1 MSRFR
6 YKAVNGAGEVQEG
19 ELDAASEGEAV
30 RQLQSMGLLPIR
42 AEEAKASSL
51 KDLLSIDIGLSRR
64 GLSRRE
70 VMLFTRELATLLDAG
85 IELERAFDILQLL
98 SERESVQRVMAQ
110 ILEEMRGGSTLADAL
125 SRHPESFSNM
135 YVSLVR
141 AGETGGALDAIVARL
156 AVFLEQSESVKE
168 EVKSA
173 LIYPMVLLGTALLS
187 VVVLVGFVL
196 PSFKPLFDEAGQKLP
211 VPTQIVMA
219 VGDTLSAHWWLF
231 LLGFIVVLLG
241 VRIMLRTE
249 TGRLRWDGGILRLP
263 VFGGLV
269 TGIETARLSRT
280 LGTLLGNGVAMLP
293 ALEIAG
299 GTVNNEAYRAG
310 LAGVGDAVK
319 SGKRL
324 SEELAATD
332 VFPELGGHLVRVG
345 EESGKL
351 DVMLLKIADIYDQ
364 DSRRS
369 VQRLLAILTPVMT
382 IFLGL
387 LVAGIISSILLAILS
402 INEIAF

>member
-1 MSRFR
+1 MPRFR

-19 ELDAASEGEAV
+19 ELDAASESEAV

-42 AEEAKASSL
+42 AEEAKASNL
-51 KDLLSIDIGLSRR
+51 RDLLSLDIGLSRR

-98 SERESVQRVMAQ
+98 SERESVQRVLAQ
-110 ILEEMRGGSTLADAL
+110 ILDEMRGGSTLADTL
-125 SRHPESFSNM
+125 SRHPGSFSNM

-141 AGETGGALDAIVARL
+141 AGEAGGALDAIVARL

-196 PSFKPLFDEAGQKLP
+196 PSFKPLFDGAGKKLP

-219 VGDTLSAHWWLF
+219 VGEALSTHWWVF

-241 VRIMLRTE
+241 MRIMLRTE
-249 TGRLRWDGGILRLP
+249 TGRLRWDAGILRLP

-269 TGIETARLSRT
+269 TGVETARLSRT
-280 LGTLLGNGVAMLP
+280 LGTLLGSGVAMLP

-299 GTVNNEAYRAG
+299 GTVNNQAYRTG

-324 SEELAATD
+324 SDELAETD

-351 DVMLLKIADIYDQ
+351 DVMLLKIADIYEQ

-382 IFLGL
+382 ILLGA